1 MSDDAT
7 VSITDVFPEAE
18 VVKASTLRVGDT
30 VFDVWGTQYE
40 LTKVTLH
47 HPIVTTIR
55 SDGQYNVWTWDET
68 LTVIR
73 GCDCPCHDEQNLS
86 SHVPAECVCGG

>member
-30 VFDVWGTQYE
+30 VFDVWGGLE
-40 LTKVTLH
+40 
-47 HPIVTTIR
+47 
-55 SDGQYNVWTWDET
+55 
-68 LTVIR
+68 
-73 GCDCPCHDEQNLS
+73 
-86 SHVPAECVCGG
+86 SHTRRVRVCGR